1 MFDPSAWRAGVLHED
16 FMTRDLLV
24 VIGARRSDAYDSY
37 DVVTEISSNRVVLT
51 HHEGLAEGPPPLRIP
66 TDAARALY
74 DALAQH
80 FGGTSNSK
88 QLRADY
94 DAERARVDKLTDTVI
109 TIAARST

>member
-16 FMTRDLLV
+16 PFTRHLLVKIGAVGPGDVLTVITEIGTDSVAMTRMD
-24 VIGARRSDAYDSY
+24 
-37 DVVTEISSNRVVLT
+37 
-51 HHEGLAEGPPPLRIP
+51 GLAETPALRIP
-66 TDAARALY
+66 TEAARALY

-94 DAERARVDKLTDTVI
+94 DVERGRVDKLTDAVLK
-109 TIAARST
+109 IATREA

>member
-1 MFDPSAWRAGVLHED
+1 MFDPSAWRANVLHED
-16 FMTRDLLV
+16 VMSRDLLV
-24 VIGARRSDAYDSY
+24 MIGARSGNAYDSY
-37 DVVTEISSNRVVLT
+37 EVITEISSNRAVLT
-51 HHEGLAEGPPPLRIP
+51 HHEGLVEGPPPLRIP

-94 DAERARVDKLTDTVI
+94 DAERARVDKFINHLI
-109 TIAARST
+109 KES

>member
-16 FMTRDLLV
+16 PFSLNLV
-24 VIGARRSDAYDSY
+24 LALGVRTSDGGRAVTAIGANGVEMAA
-37 DVVTEISSNRVVLT
+37 VE
-51 HHEGLAEGPPPLRIP
+51 EGSAWGDTLRIP

-88 QLRADY
+88 QLRAVY
-94 DAERARVDKLTDTVI
+94 DAERARVDKFINHLI
-109 TIAARST
+109 KES

>member
-1 MFDPSAWRAGVLHED
+1 MFDPAAWRAGVLHED
-16 FMTRDLLV
+16 PASLNLIV
-24 VIGARRSDAYDSY
+24 VLGARGPG
-37 DVVTEISSNRVVLT
+37 DVFSAVTEIGTGSVALTRVDEAVT
-51 HHEGLAEGPPPLRIP
+51 PPALCIP

-94 DAERARVDKLTDTVI
+94 DAERARVDKLI
-109 TIAARST
+109 NNLIKES

>member
-1 MFDPSAWRAGVLHED
+1 MTFDPNAWRAGVLHED
-16 FMTRDLLV
+16 PLSRNLV
-24 VIGARRSDAYDSY
+24 VAISATHPGGGAS
-37 DVVTEISSNRVVLT
+37 VITEIGSTSVALT
-51 HHEGLAEGPPPLRIP
+51 RIEEGDQAPTLRIP

-94 DAERARVDKLTDTVI
+94 DAERGRVDKLTDTLI
-109 TIAARST
+109 TIATRSS

>member
-1 MFDPSAWRAGVLHED
+1 MFDPSAWRAGVMYED
-16 FMTRDLLV
+16 PFTRQLLVKIGAVGPGDTLSVITEIGADSVAMTRMDGLV
-24 VIGARRSDAYDSY
+24 ETPA
-37 DVVTEISSNRVVLT
+37 
-51 HHEGLAEGPPPLRIP
+51 LRIP

-94 DAERARVDKLTDTVI
+94 DAERARVDKFINHLI
-109 TIAARST
+109 KES

>member
-1 MFDPSAWRAGVLHED
+1 MFDPSA
-16 FMTRDLLV
+16 
-24 VIGARRSDAYDSY
+24 
-37 DVVTEISSNRVVLT
+37 
-51 HHEGLAEGPPPLRIP
+51 RIP

-109 TIAARST
+109 TLATRRP